1 MSQNK
6 IQNFTERLTDYEN
19 YTEVIIP
26 HGATDIAYS
35 PNVIAGNTITYKRG
49 AFEGALLSKYV
60 GKQYLDNTS
69 TEKRSLSAYVTQD
82 LRFSYVFSKHISAT
96 LLMNNVLNS
105 MYSSNGYTYSYLYA
119 GELTTEN
126 FQYPQA
132 GFNFLLGL
140 NIRL

>member
-1 MSQNK
+1 M
-6 IQNFTERLTDYEN
+6 
-19 YTEVIIP
+19 
-26 HGATDIAYS
+26 
-35 PNVIAGNTITYKRG
+35 G

-69 TEKRSLSAYVTQD
+69 TEKRSLAAYATQD
-82 LRFSYVFSKHISAT
+82 LRFSYVFSTHITST

>member
-1 MSQNK
+1 
-6 IQNFTERLTDYEN
+6 
-19 YTEVIIP
+19 
-26 HGATDIAYS
+26 
-35 PNVIAGNTITYKRG
+35 
-49 AFEGALLSKYV
+49 
-60 GKQYLDNTS
+60 
-69 TEKRSLSAYVTQD
+69 
-82 LRFSYVFSKHISAT
+82 
-96 LLMNNVLNS
+96 